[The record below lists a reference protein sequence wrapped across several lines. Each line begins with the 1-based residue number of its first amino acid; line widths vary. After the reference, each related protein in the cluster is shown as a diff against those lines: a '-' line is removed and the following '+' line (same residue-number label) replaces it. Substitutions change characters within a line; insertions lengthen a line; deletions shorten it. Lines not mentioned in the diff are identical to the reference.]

1 MSIRIK
7 LFISLF
13 LLFSLQG
20 LFALEVSK
28 EAEIYIRGEYN
39 RGNHNNGEVQM
50 LGNFGINDLLNFRT
64 GFSYLQNT
72 ASPEL
77 NFLFKAGVTPIKNE
91 YLKPLS
97 FSVSYILNTIIE
109 YDITTHSVFP
119 SISYKTDRFGAEV
132 GPSLRF
138 TSFFGEDP
146 QFESILSFYA
156 YWNFIKTEALLIGLG
171 CGTFDDFNA
180 RNMGAIWLDLNVD
193 IRINEM
199 FTIVNELV
207 WLQSGLDGFTATFYG
222 ISYKGGV
229 KISW

>member
-1 MSIRIK
+1 MRTRIK

-20 LFALEVSK
+20 LFAQEISK

-39 RGNHNNGEVQM
+39 RGNYNNGEVQM

-77 NFLFKAGVTPIKNE
+77 NFLFKAGVSPFKNE
-91 YLKPLS
+91 YAAPLS

-119 SISYKTDRFGAEV
+119 SISYKTERFGAEA
-132 GPSLRF
+132 GMSLRF

-146 QFESILSFYA
+146 QFESIISFYA

-193 IRINEM
+193 IRINDM